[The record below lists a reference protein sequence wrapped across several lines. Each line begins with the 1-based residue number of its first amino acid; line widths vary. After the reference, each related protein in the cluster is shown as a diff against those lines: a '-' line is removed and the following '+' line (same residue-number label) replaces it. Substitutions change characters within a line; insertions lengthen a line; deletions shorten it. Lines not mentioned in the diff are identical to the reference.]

1 LSSFKGSLVKTTQI
15 YGQAT
20 YLLSLIIKEFRLFER
35 FALNLYDKMKAFYGN
50 LKLGILGGG
59 QLGRMLIQQAIN
71 YNVNIKVLDPDR
83 EAPCRKLCDE
93 FVVGSLGDYET
104 VYSFGKKVDLL
115 TIEIEKV
122 NVDALE
128 QLEREGVIV
137 YPQPRIIRL
146 IQDKGLQKQFFKEN
160 DIPTASFMVINHPKQ
175 LKEGAFPYPY
185 IQKLRRDG
193 YDGKGVYKVA
203 DETYLANAFT
213 EPSLIEQ
220 LIDFE
225 KEIAVIVARNEK
237 GNISTFPV
245 VEMEFNPQANLVE
258 FLISPSTLSFEIQ
271 QEAEK
276 IAKKIAESLKIV
288 GLLAVEM
295 FLTKDGKILVN
306 EVAPRPHNSGHQ
318 TIEGNIV
325 SQFEQHL
332 RAIFN
337 QPLGDTTGINNAIMV
352 NLLGEQGYEGPAVY
366 KGMEQVLKCSGVYVH
381 LYGKALTKP
390 FRKMGHVTIVD
401 ADREKAIEK
410 AKYVQDTL
418 KVIA

>member
-1 LSSFKGSLVKTTQI
+1 
-15 YGQAT
+15 
-20 YLLSLIIKEFRLFER
+20 
-35 FALNLYDKMKAFYGN
+35 MKAFYGD

-71 YNVNIKVLDPDR
+71 YNVTVKILDPDR

-104 VYSFGKKVDLL
+104 VYKFGKKVDLL

-128 QLEREGVIV
+128 QLEREGALV

-160 DIPTASFMVINHPKQ
+160 DIPTADFKMITSVDDLKQ
-175 LKEGAFPYPY
+175 VDFPYPY

-203 DETYLANAFT
+203 DVNSLANAFT
-213 EPSLIEQ
+213 EPSIAER

-225 KEIAVIVARNEK
+225 KEIAVVVARNES
-237 GNISTFPV
+237 GEVSTFPV
-245 VEMEFNPQANLVE
+245 VEMEFNPEVNLVE
-258 FLISPSTLSFEIQ
+258 FLISPSTLSAEIQ
-271 QEAEK
+271 QEAER
-276 IAKKIAESLKIV
+276 IAKKIAEDLKIV

-295 FLTKDGKILVN
+295 FLTKDDKILVN
-306 EVAPRPHNSGHQ
+306 ELAPRPHNSGHQ
-318 TIEGNIV
+318 SIEGNIV

-337 QPLGDTTGINNAIMV
+337 QPLGDTTCVSNAVMV
-352 NLLGEQGYEGPAVY
+352 NVLGEPGFEGPAVY
-366 KGMEQVLKCSGVYVH
+366 QGIEKILKCPGVYVH

-401 ADREKAIEK
+401 ADRTKAIET
-410 AKYVQDTL
+410 ARFVQKTL
-418 KVIA
+418 KVVS

>member
-1 LSSFKGSLVKTTQI
+1 MKT
-15 YGQAT
+15 
-20 YLLSLIIKEFRLFER
+20 
-35 FALNLYDKMKAFYGN
+35 FYGD

-71 YNVNIKVLDPDR
+71 YNVTVKVLDPDR

-104 VYSFGKKVDLL
+104 VYNFGKKVDMI

-122 NVDALE
+122 NVEALE
-128 QLEREGVIV
+128 QLEREGVLV

-160 DIPTASFMVINHPKQ
+160 DIPTADFQVISSAEQ
-175 LKEGAFPYPY
+175 LKQSHIPFPY

-193 YDGKGVYKVA
+193 YDGKGVYKVV
-203 DETYLANAFT
+203 DESYLDKAFK
-213 EPSLIEQ
+213 EPSIIER
-220 LIDFE
+220 LVDFE
-225 KEIAVIVARNEK
+225 KEIAVIVARNESGEVK
-237 GNISTFPV
+237 AFPM
-245 VEMEFNPQANLVE
+245 VEMEFNPEANLVE
-258 FLISPSTLSFEIQ
+258 FLIAPSTLPFEIH
-271 QEAEK
+271 QEAEQ
-276 IAKKIAESLKIV
+276 IAKRIAETLKIV
-288 GLLAVEM
+288 GILAVEM
-295 FLTKDGKILVN
+295 FLDKSGRILVN
-306 EVAPRPHNSGHQ
+306 ELAPRPHNSGHQ
-318 TIEGNIV
+318 SIEGNVV

-337 QPLGDTTGINNAIMV
+337 QPMGDTACLNNAIMV
-352 NLLGEQGYEGPAVY
+352 NILGEPGHEGPAVY
-366 KGMEQVLKCSGVYVH
+366 QGIEKILKLPGVYVH

-410 AKYVQDTL
+410 ARFVQETL
-418 KVIA
+418 KVVS

>member
-1 LSSFKGSLVKTTQI
+1 
-15 YGQAT
+15 
-20 YLLSLIIKEFRLFER
+20 
-35 FALNLYDKMKAFYGN
+35 MKAFYGD

-71 YNVNIKVLDPDR
+71 YNVTVKVLDPDR

-104 VYSFGKKVDLL
+104 VYKFGKKVDLL

-128 QLEREGVIV
+128 QLEKEGVLV

-146 IQDKGLQKQFFKEN
+146 IQDKALQKQFFKEN
-160 DIPTASFMVINHPKQ
+160 DIPTAEFQVISSAEQ
-175 LKEGAFPYPY
+175 LKKSHIPFPY

-193 YDGKGVYKVA
+193 YDGRGVYKVF
-203 DETYLANAFT
+203 DESYLAKAFT
-213 EPSLIEQ
+213 EPSLIER
-220 LIDFE
+220 LVDFE

-237 GNISTFPV
+237 GETQAFPM
-245 VEMEFNPQANLVE
+245 VEMEFNPEANLVE
-258 FLISPSTLSFEIQ
+258 FLIAPSTLPFEIHE
-271 QEAEK
+271 EAER
-276 IAKKIAESLKIV
+276 IAKRIAGCLNIV

-295 FLTKDGKILVN
+295 FLDKNGKILVN
-306 EVAPRPHNSGHQ
+306 ELAPRPHNSGHQ
-318 TIEGNIV
+318 TIEGNVV

-337 QPLGDTTGINNAIMV
+337 QPLGNTACLNHAIMI
-352 NLLGEQGYEGPAVY
+352 NILGEAGYEGPAVY
-366 KGMEQVLKCSGVYVH
+366 QGIEKVLECAGVYIH

-410 AKYVQDTL
+410 ARYVQKTL
-418 KVIA
+418 KVVS

>member
-1 LSSFKGSLVKTTQI
+1 
-15 YGQAT
+15 
-20 YLLSLIIKEFRLFER
+20 
-35 FALNLYDKMKAFYGN
+35 MKAFYGD

-83 EAPCRKLCDE
+83 EAPCRKFCDE
-93 FVVGSLGDYET
+93 FTIGSLSDYET
-104 VYSFGKKVDLL
+104 VYNFGKKVDLL

-128 QLEREGVIV
+128 QLEKEGVVV

-160 DIPTASFMVINHPKQ
+160 GIPTSPFKIITSQQELTQSTIA
-175 LKEGAFPYPY
+175 YPY
-185 IQKLRRDG
+185 IQKLRKDG
-193 YDGKGVYKVA
+193 YDGKGVYKVI
-203 DETYLANAFT
+203 DESYLANAFT
-213 EPSLIEQ
+213 EPSLIEEWVN
-220 LIDFE
+220 FE

-237 GNISTFPV
+237 GEVRTFPV

-258 FLISPSTLSFEIQ
+258 FLISPSTLSADIQ
-271 QEAEK
+271 AKAEQ
-276 IAKKIAESLKIV
+276 IAKKIAESLKII

-295 FLTKDGKILVN
+295 FLDKQGNILVN

-318 TIEGNIV
+318 TIEGNTV

-337 QPLGDTTGINNAIMV
+337 QPLGDTATIKNAIMI
-352 NLLGEQGYEGPAVY
+352 NLLGEEGYEGPAKY
-366 KGMEQVLKCSGVYVH
+366 KGMEQILKCSGVYVH
-381 LYGKALTKP
+381 LYGKTLTKP

-401 ADREKAIEK
+401 TDREKAIEK
-410 AKYVQDTL
+410 AKFVQKTL
-418 KVIA
+418 KVIS